1 MIVQRPRGV
10 KAPADATNDV
20 TVVKSGLSNV
30 AKGRFFD
37 APTKAATF
45 LAALQVAILLLEA
58 RYEPTAE
65 RPGNPAPGNLST
77 PLRINRR

>member
-1 MIVQRPRGV
+1 MIVQRPRGA

-45 LAALQVAILLLEA
+45 RRLGGPDFPAVEA
-58 RYEPTAE
+58 RYKPTTE
-65 RPGNPAPGNLST
+65 RPGNPAPGNVST